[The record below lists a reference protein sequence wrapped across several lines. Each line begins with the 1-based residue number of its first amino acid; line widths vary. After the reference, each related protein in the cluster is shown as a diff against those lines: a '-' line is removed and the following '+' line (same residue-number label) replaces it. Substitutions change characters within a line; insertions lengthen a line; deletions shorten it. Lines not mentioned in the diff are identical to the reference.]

1 MPAGANYGFNS
12 LPTEIIG
19 GEEYAD
25 LKNTV
30 YSNYSCTQV
39 VQSGNTQ
46 GSIKYIDE
54 AHGEAALTYLIP
66 SGGTLNMIIEPERLL
81 EATGVYFLCA
91 CSNCD
96 DAMTGTTQYNNTG
109 YAYPRTNDG
118 SGNLTHLKTFGGFA
132 PTIIGGGGLNN

>member
-39 VQSGNTQ
+39 VQSGITQ

-91 CSNCD
+91 CSN
-96 DAMTGTTQYNNTG
+96 
-109 YAYPRTNDG
+109 
-118 SGNLTHLKTFGGFA
+118 
-132 PTIIGGGGLNN
+132 